1 MALGGGEKRAVGL
14 DVVVLERMMNEV
26 RSLREDVRDEEDR
39 DSEPADHVRAK
50 DNMDTP
56 RAKVVK
62 RGHRG

>member
-1 MALGGGEKRAVGL
+1 MPLRGGEEGAVGL
-14 DVVVLERMMNEV
+14 DVVVLERVMNEM
-26 RSLREDVRDEEDR
+26 RSLREDVCAEQDGDKQ
-39 DSEPADHVRAK
+39 PADHVRAK

>member
-39 DSEPADHVRAK
+39 DSEPAETAAPSAASRWA
-50 DNMDTP
+50 
-56 RAKVVK
+56 
-62 RGHRG
+62 